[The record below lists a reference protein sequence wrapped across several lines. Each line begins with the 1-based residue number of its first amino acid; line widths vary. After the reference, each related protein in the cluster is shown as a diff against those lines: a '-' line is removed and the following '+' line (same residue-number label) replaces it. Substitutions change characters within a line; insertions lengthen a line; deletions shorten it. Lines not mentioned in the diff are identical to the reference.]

1 MYKDFYWITP
11 EGKIMR
17 PKTEEFHYE
26 IILSNPKVF
35 GYKDKAEAIKFYE
48 ERGGD
53 ADALRIPAICSGFIR
68 VRSRPGGLWLFQMV
82 KYGEQERINIKKFLK
97 KEGLEWFLTYN
108 IMKVDREVPLSGKL
122 VDFFE
127 EKEIPDY
134 DKNEFPPPRNTE
146 EGRKKGREE
155 LKKISFDD
163 SAKYK
168 HLLVGKF
175 KMQGN
180 NAMNVKEDVD
190 ISKLTFGEYLTA

>member
-11 EGKIMR
+11 EGTIMR

-26 IILSNPKVF
+26 IILSNPTVF
-35 GYKDKAEAIKFYE
+35 GYKDRDEAIKFYE

-82 KYGEQERINIKKFLK
+82 KCGDNERKNIKKFLET
-97 KEGLEWFLTYN
+97 EGLEWFLTYN
-108 IMKVDREVPLSGKL
+108 VMKVDREIPMSGRL

-127 EKEIPDY
+127 ENEIPSY
-134 DKNEFPPPRNTE
+134 DKNDFPPPRNTE
-146 EGRKKGREE
+146 EGRKKFREE
-155 LKKISFDD
+155 LKNVKFDD
-163 SAKYK
+163 SEKYK

-175 KMQGN
+175 KF
-180 NAMNVKEDVD
+180 AKNVAEKVKDDVD
-190 ISKLTFGEYLTA
+190 ISKLTFGEYLTV